1 MKTFSLLFSL
11 VGLCF
16 IGSVF
21 ADQLE
26 PTSVIEVQSDIN
38 RMDQK
43 MIDMRKR
50 FADLEHRMSRLAAND
65 PTLKPRSS
73 SLILGT
79 PNEIEDRSIDEV
91 AETEQL
97 VDSTAE
103 SIPEVEDKESEI
115 KPYSIRGY
123 YAVLF
128 PTKTDLLS
136 NDVEYDWGHHA
147 EARFSR
153 HWNKFFIGGSLGTK
167 IFKTDRFHYPDPLL
181 APAKYNMPAKGL
193 NYSIFSSVSLGL
205 EHYFNEKTFITSSL
219 GIGAG
224 WAWDKIKVED
234 VTMWEESESFIYGM
248 FQVGLG
254 YRLFNSFSALLYYQ
268 LDGYGKRNHFDTQ
281 YFNQVGASLGINF

>member
-1 MKTFSLLFSL
+1 MKPSCLLFFL
-11 VGLCF
+11 VSFCF
-16 IGSVF
+16 VGSVS

-26 PTSVIEVQSDIN
+26 PTSVNEVKSDIN

-50 FADLEHRMSRLAAND
+50 FADLEHRVSRFAADD
-65 PTLKPRSS
+65 PTLEPRSS
-73 SLILGT
+73 SPIPNT
-79 PNEIEDRSIDEV
+79 PNEIDEDSIDEV
-91 AETEQL
+91 SETEQL
-97 VDSTAE
+97 VESTAE
-103 SIPEVEDKESEI
+103 SIPLVEKKESGI

-128 PTKTDLLS
+128 PTQTDLFS

-147 EARFSR
+147 EARFAR
-153 HWNKFFIGGSLGTK
+153 HWNKFFIGASMGTK

-224 WAWDKIKVED
+224 WAWDKIKTEN
-234 VTMWEESESFIYGM
+234 VTMWEENDSFIYGM

-268 LDGYGKRNHFDTQ
+268 LDGYGKRNDFDAQ
-281 YFNQVGASLGINF
+281 YFNQVGASVGIHF